1 MLELD
6 VQKVSTTED
15 RSLPI
20 FAEFDRLADRI
31 RVEAYNLFAHRGSG
45 DGHALDD
52 WLEAERSV
60 CWPAAKLIE
69 RDGAFVFE
77 VALAGF
83 EPSEISMTA
92 TPREIMIKA
101 NHEHTK
107 KSDQKEAATLR
118 WSEFRSDEV
127 YRRVELPSA
136 VDVGKTTATLKNG
149 LLVVVAPLAP
159 SSKSTPTKISIAQ
172 GS

>member
-1 MLELD
+1 MADLEIQR
-6 VQKVSTTED
+6 VATTDD
-15 RSLPI
+15 RGLPV
-20 FAEFDRLADRI
+20 FGEFDRLVDRI
-31 RVEAYNLFAHRGSG
+31 RLDAYNLFARRGSG

-52 WLEAERSV
+52 WLAAERNL

-69 RDGAFVFE
+69 RKGALVLE

-83 EPSEISMTA
+83 EPSEISLTA

-101 NHEHTK
+101 NHEHAR
-107 KSDQKEAATLR
+107 KSSDKDAATR

-127 YRRVELPSA
+127 FRRVELPSP
-136 VDVGKTTATLKNG
+136 VDVGQVTASLKNG
-149 LLVVVAPLAP
+149 LLVVVAPLAA
-159 SSKSTPTKISIAQ
+159 SSKSTSTKVSIAQ

>member
-1 MLELD
+1 MPELN
-6 VQKVSTTED
+6 VQKVPTTED

-20 FAEFDRLADRI
+20 FAEFDRLAERI

-52 WLEAERSV
+52 WLAAERNL
-60 CWPAAKLIE
+60 CWPAAKLID
-69 RDGAFVFE
+69 RDGAFVLE

-83 EPSEISMTA
+83 DASEISLTA

-101 NHEHTK
+101 NHEHTRK
-107 KSDQKEAATLR
+107 ADEKELL
-118 WSEFRSDEV
+118 WSEFRSDDV
-127 YRRVELPSA
+127 YRRVELPSP

-149 LLVVVAPLAP
+149 LLVVVAPQAA
-159 SSKSTPTKISIAQ
+159 STASAPTKISIAQ

>member
-1 MLELD
+1 
-6 VQKVSTTED
+6 
-15 RSLPI
+15 
-20 FAEFDRLADRI
+20 
-31 RVEAYNLFAHRGSG
+31 LFAHRGSG
-45 DGHALDD
+45 DGH
-52 WLEAERSV
+52 
-60 CWPAAKLIE
+60 
-69 RDGAFVFE
+69 
-77 VALAGF
+77 ALAGF

-92 TPREIMIKA
+92 TPREIMITA
-101 NHEHTK
+101 NHKHTK
-107 KSDQKEAATLR
+107 ESDEKEAATLR

-149 LLVVVAPLAP
+149 LLVVIAPLAP